1 VSFSNR
7 SRHGSQAEDDFK
19 KWVHLQPGWHIYP
32 YGQGLMTE
40 DARQM
45 MRETPFNGD
54 TAILEDLL
62 ASLRPEERK
71 VYMARV
77 ATIPNLTRWM
87 PDFVVA
93 YRNAIVC
100 APDVKTSMSQTPN
113 WAIEMS
119 SILGAK
125 LHSKTGVQCVYA
137 FPPTPFVEYWSCAS
151 PDMLRE
157 RVFKVLDGRSTRG
170 GSGTPFYLIPK
181 RAIDIPFRKL
191 MTEIELN
198 GRFEIASSFGTVVL

>member
-7 SRHGSQAEDDFK
+7 SRYGCQAEDEFK
-19 KWVHLQPGWHIYP
+19 KWVHLQPDWHVYP

-40 DARQM
+40 DARHM
-45 MRETPFNGD
+45 MRKTPFNGD
-54 TAILEDLL
+54 TAILEDML
-62 ASLRPEERK
+62 ASLKPEERN
-71 VYMARV
+71 VYMDRV

-93 YRNAIVC
+93 YRSTIVC

-125 LHSKTGVQCVYA
+125 LHSKTGVQCIYA

-157 RVFKVLDGRSTRG
+157 RVFKVHDGQSTRG

-191 MTEIELN
+191 MIEIELN
-198 GRFEIASSFGTVVL
+198 GKFEIASSFGRVVL